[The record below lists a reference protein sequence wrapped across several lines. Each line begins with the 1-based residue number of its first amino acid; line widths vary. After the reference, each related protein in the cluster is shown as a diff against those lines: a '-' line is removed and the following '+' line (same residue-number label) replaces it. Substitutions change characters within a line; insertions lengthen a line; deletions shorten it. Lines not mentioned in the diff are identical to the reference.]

1 MPKEQEHRASG
12 VSRFAS
18 APCFLSFY
26 RAKLLGDEV
35 EPERRTMNDKEIG
48 RVWAE
53 YYPKA
58 GHNRDALQ
66 ICGMICRLIREKTRL
81 IFVISKSGRLQ
92 RVLDAYGI
100 PKADFDEIERGCLS
114 SE

>member
-1 MPKEQEHRASG
+1 M
-12 VSRFAS
+12 
-18 APCFLSFY
+18 
-26 RAKLLGDEV
+26 D
-35 EPERRTMNDKEIG
+35 DKEIG

-53 YYPKA
+53 YYPKSA
-58 GHNRDALQ
+58 DNRDALQ

-81 IFVISKSGRLQ
+81 VLAISRSGKLQ